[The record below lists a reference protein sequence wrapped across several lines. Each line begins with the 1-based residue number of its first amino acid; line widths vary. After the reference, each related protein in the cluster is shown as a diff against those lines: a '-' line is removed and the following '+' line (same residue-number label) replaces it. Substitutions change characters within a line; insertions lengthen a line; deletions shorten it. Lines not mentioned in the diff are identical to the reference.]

1 MNTLSILQ
9 HQVIPHSTLSALLSD
24 YSRPNAK
31 ISRLTHQGEL
41 IALKK
46 GLYALSGNQSPP
58 KELIANHLLGPSY
71 VSRQWALSYYGLLT
85 ERVIEVT
92 SMCIGRSKDF
102 ENALGRFSYHAIP
115 AHYYSLG
122 QTSIVQADSAF
133 VMATPEKALCDLIL
147 SVRNLRLQ
155 SIEAMLVYL
164 LEDLRLDEED
174 LAKLDIES
182 IHHFT
187 QANYKAAMLTK
198 LADAL
203 EVLHD

>member
-1 MNTLSILQ
+1 MENLSSLQ
-9 HQVIPHSTLSALLSD
+9 YQVIPYSTLLAFVHG

-31 ISRLTHQGEL
+31 IHNLRQQGKL
-41 IALKK
+41 IPLKK
-46 GLYALSGNQSPP
+46 GLYALPGKQAPT

-85 ERVIEVT
+85 ERVVEVT
-92 SMCIGRSKDF
+92 SMCIGRSKQFD
-102 ENALGRFSYHAIP
+102 NALGRFSYHAVP

-122 QTSIVQADSAF
+122 QTSTLQADSAF
-133 VMATPEKALCDLIL
+133 MMATPEKALCDLLI

-155 SIEAMLVYL
+155 SASAMLAYL
-164 LEDLRLDEED
+164 LEDLRLDEDD
-174 LAKLDIES
+174 LSELNIQPIQSFMK
-182 IHHFT
+182 
-187 QANYKAAMLTK
+187 ANYKTTTLAK